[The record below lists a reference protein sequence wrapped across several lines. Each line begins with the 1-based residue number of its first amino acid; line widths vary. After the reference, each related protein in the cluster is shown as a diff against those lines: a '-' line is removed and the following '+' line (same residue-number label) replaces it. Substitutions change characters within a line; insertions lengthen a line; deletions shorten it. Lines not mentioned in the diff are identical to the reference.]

1 MRLFAPLLL
10 VLMATAGCSIL
21 GGGGG
26 RIDADDA
33 TARGF
38 TLLEEGQYSYA
49 MGAFH
54 DALEKEP
61 EHARARYGLGLVF
74 IETGYVDGAE
84 REFKQAVSLDPSF
97 GDAYLGLGRLYYK
110 LGRPV
115 ESEENILLAS
125 RHGAGESP
133 QAHYLLG
140 LFAQERESEW
150 EAETHF
156 RNALR
161 EEPENAEFRLALV
174 DLLRER
180 GRYDEALAELEREK
194 FARGNDTE
202 LRMRFADCRLHVG
215 QDLEAERLY
224 REIMQRNR
232 DRIEPLWGLTVLA
245 LRRNDFEEAGKLLAD
260 YAAKIDDA
268 REAELFRALSSSLLT
283 PDASFAFADL
293 CREAREDANDDLAAR
308 LDELIAAIQSEDSE

>member
-1 MRLFAPLLL
+1 MRLSATLLL
-10 VLMATAGCSIL
+10 LLLSVAGCSIL
-21 GGGGG
+21 GGGRG
-26 RIDADDA
+26 RIDANDA

-38 TLLEEGQYSYA
+38 TLLDEGEHSYA

-61 EHARARYGLGLVF
+61 EHPRARYGLGLVF

-84 REFKQAVSLDPSF
+84 REFRKAVAIDPTF

-110 LGRPV
+110 LGRHE

-125 RHGAGESP
+125 HHGAGESP

-140 LFAQERESEW
+140 LFARERESEW

-161 EEPENAEFRLALV
+161 DEPGNAEFRIALV

-194 FARGNDTE
+194 FVRGNDTE

-224 REIMQRNR
+224 REIRQRNR
-232 DRIEPLWGLTVLA
+232 DLIEPVWGLAILA
-245 LRRNDFEEAGKLLAD
+245 LRRNDFEEAGKLLAE
-260 YAAKIDDA
+260 YASLLTDSK
-268 REAELFRALSSSLLT
+268 EAELFRALSSSLMT
-283 PDASFAFADL
+283 PDATFAFSDL
-293 CREAREDANDDLAAR
+293 CREGQEEADESLAAR
-308 LDELIAAIQSEDSE
+308 LVQLDRAMQSERE

>member
-1 MRLFAPLLL
+1 MRLITTLLL
-10 VLMATAGCSIL
+10 IIMGTSGCSL
-21 GGGGG
+21 PGRGGG
-26 RIDADDA
+26 RIDANDA

-54 DALEKEP
+54 DALEKKP
-61 EHARARYGLGLVF
+61 DHARARYGLGLVF
-74 IETGYVDGAE
+74 IETGYIDGAE
-84 REFKQAVSLDPSF
+84 KEFKEAIAIDPSF

-110 LGRPV
+110 LGRPT

-140 LFAQERESEW
+140 LFARERESEW

-156 RNALR
+156 RSALR
-161 EEPENAEFRLALV
+161 EEPDNAEFRLVLV

-194 FARGNDTE
+194 FVRGNDTE

-215 QDLEAERLY
+215 QDLEAERLF

-232 DRIEPLWGLTVLA
+232 DRIEPVWGLSILA
-245 LRRNDFEEAGKLLAD
+245 LRRSDFEEAGKLLAN
-260 YAAKIDDA
+260 YAAKLTDA

-283 PDASFAFADL
+283 PDASFVFTDL
-293 CREAREDANDDLAAR
+293 CREAREDADDELAAR
-308 LDELIAAIQSEDSE
+308 LEQLIVAVESEDVE

>member
-1 MRLFAPLLL
+1 MRLFAPLVLF
-10 VLMATAGCSIL
+10 LMATAGCSIL

-26 RIDADDA
+26 RIDANDA

-61 EHARARYGLGLVF
+61 DHARARYGLGLVF

-84 REFKQAVSLDPSF
+84 REFKKAVAIDPSF

-110 LGRPV
+110 LGRPT
-115 ESEENILLAS
+115 ESEESILLAS

-140 LFAQERESEW
+140 LFARERESEW

-156 RNALR
+156 RSALR
-161 EEPENAEFRLALV
+161 EEPDNVEFRLALV

-194 FARGNDTE
+194 FGRGNDTE

-232 DRIEPLWGLTVLA
+232 DRIEPVWGLTVLA

-260 YAAKIDDA
+260 YAARISDA
-268 REAELFRALSSSLLT
+268 REAELFRSLVLT
-283 PDASFAFADL
+283 PDAG
-293 CREAREDANDDLAAR
+293 R
-308 LDELIAAIQSEDSE
+308 LVRVRRSLPGGAGRSKR